1 MRHKARYQIEDSLM
15 KMAALARVSVQ
26 GILRRAGLPPDH
38 LARNPTGVTAAQFF
52 DIWCAAEQELGT
64 DALVVDLSVNAAKGI
79 FATPV
84 FAFSCSPD
92 VWTGLQR
99 LSVFKPLVA
108 PVVMT
113 LAASDAGK
121 LLTIRAAEAE
131 APLPASLAAF
141 EIMYLVEMIRIHTGK
156 SFCPVSVI
164 LPGIPVLQQKMEAYL
179 GCPVMQ
185 RGDTVGLLL
194 SEQDAKQVLISEN
207 AALWQE
213 LERKLNLQL
222 RHWEGSQPVSERVR
236 AALMELLPSGQ
247 STIDAVCRH
256 LASSRRS
263 LQRALREDAVTF
275 RMVLESTR
283 EHLARRYLSQGD
295 MSIEEIA
302 YLLAFRD
309 PNSFYRAFNNWTGM
323 TPAKF
328 RQQAE
333 A

>member
-38 LARNPTGVTAAQFF
+38 LTQNPTGVTAAQFF
-52 DIWCAAEQELGT
+52 DIWRAAEQELGT
-64 DALVVDLSVNAAKGI
+64 SAMVMDLSVNAAKGI

-92 VWTGLQR
+92 VWTGLKR

-113 LAASDAGK
+113 LENRDAGK
-121 LLTIRAAEAE
+121 LLSIRAAEAD
-131 APLPASLAAF
+131 APLPASMAAF
-141 EIMYLVEMIRIHTGK
+141 EIMYLVTMIRIHTGT
-156 SFCPVSVI
+156 SFHPVTVI
-164 LPGIPVLQQKMEAYL
+164 LPEAPVDIETYL
-179 GCPVMQ
+179 GCQVVQ

-194 SEQDAKQVLISEN
+194 SEQDAARPLNSEN

-222 RHWEGSQPVSERVR
+222 RHWEGSQPVAERVR
-236 AALMELLPSGQ
+236 AALLELLPAGQ

-263 LQRALREDAVTF
+263 LQRALKADAVTF

-283 EHLARRYLSQGD
+283 EHLARHYLSQGD
-295 MSIEEIA
+295 MSIDEIA

-309 PNSFYRAFNNWTGM
+309 PNSFYRAFNGWTGT
-323 TPAKF
+323 TPSQF
-328 RQQAE
+328 RQQIGA
-333 A
+333 